1 MSRPGFGLEANLA
14 APDAPLV
21 EVIARLDA
29 ARHKLIVLADAEG
42 RLVGTVSDGD
52 VRRGLL
58 RGVRLED
65 PARAVANLSP
75 LTAPATGETAA
86 VTRRRLEERGVAF
99 APVVEADGRVVGL
112 FPEAPAA
119 HGPRDNLV
127 VIMAGGRGVRL
138 APLTH
143 TCPKPMLKVGGRPL
157 LETIIERLRAQG
169 FGRFRLAVNYLA
181 EIITDHFGDGSRF
194 GVEIDYLREDQPL
207 GTAGALS
214 LLDEPID
221 QPLLVMNGDLLT
233 RVDFG
238 GLLAFHAEHGGA
250 ATLCVRRERM
260 QAAFGVVE
268 TDGDRFMTGLVEK
281 PTYEWLVNCGI
292 YALSPQALA
301 ILPAGRRFDMTDA
314 LKQLTDEGRGVGVF
328 PLHEDWLDVGRPA
341 DLEAARRLGHGT
353 APSV

>member
-1 MSRPGFGLEANLA
+1 MSRPRPDPRFGLEANLV
-14 APDAPLV
+14 APEAPLV
-21 EVIARLDA
+21 EAIGRLDA
-29 ARHKLIVLADAEG
+29 ARQKLIVLVDPEG

-65 PARAVANLSP
+65 QVRAVANLAP
-75 LTAPATGETAA
+75 LTIPAKGEAAA
-86 VTRRRLEERGVAF
+86 VTRRRLEERGVAM
-99 APVVEADGRVVGL
+99 APVVDAAGRVVGL
-112 FPEAPAA
+112 FPDAPATPA
-119 HGPRDNLV
+119 ERDNLV

-157 LETIIERLRAQG
+157 LETILERLRARG
-169 FGRFRLAVNYLA
+169 FRRFRLAVNYLA
-181 EIITDHFGDGSRF
+181 EIITDHFGDGSAF
-194 GVEIDYLREDQPL
+194 GVEIDYLREEAPL

-214 LLDEPID
+214 LLKEPLD
-221 QPLLVMNGDLLT
+221 APLLVMNGDLLT

-238 GLLAFHAEHGGA
+238 GLLDFHRDHGGD

-292 YALSPQALA
+292 YALSPRALD
-301 ILPAGRRFDMTDA
+301 ILPPGERFDMTDA
-314 LKQLTDEGRGVGVF
+314 LKRLADDGRGVGVF
-328 PLHEDWLDVGRPA
+328 PLHEDWLDVGRPD
-341 DLEAARRLGHGT
+341 DLETARREAG
-353 APSV
+353 